1 MFIRGPSTY
10 QQAHQI
16 QVCVYQ
22 KNATMDMLDIID
34 VIIME
39 IVPIQVSITKK
50 QMDTMIVNAI
60 NSMMDQRA
68 QINNNTMKQQR
79 LQQYN
84 QQQEKH

>member
-1 MFIRGPSTY
+1 
-10 QQAHQI
+10 
-16 QVCVYQ
+16 VYQ